1 MNTSSRNVNKVTTAG
16 LFLAIAVVGSVFSFP
31 VGLSK
36 CAPVQHMVNILCAVL
51 LGPFSGIAVA
61 FGASLLR
68 NLLGIGSILAFPGS
82 MIGALLAGLTYKYTR
97 NIFLTLLAEVIG
109 TGILGGL
116 SAYPLA
122 VLFLGKNAG
131 QMAFYVYVV
140 PFLVSTVGGSLLSGM
155 LLYALQRIRALAYIQ
170 KKLGN

>member
-1 MNTSSRNVNKVTTAG
+1 MLYLSTRGHPDRKHFCDILLEG
-16 LFLAIAVVGSVFSFP
+16 LAPDGGLYLPEHYPQIDDAKLTQLRKAYHEQGYAELAFQI
-31 VGLSK
+31 LSLYIDDIPAADLK
-36 CAPVQHMVNILCAVL
+36 ALCAK
-51 LGPFSGIAVA
+51 
-61 FGASLLR
+61 
-68 NLLGIGSILAFPGS
+68 
-82 MIGALLAGLTYKYTR
+82 TYT
-97 NIFLTLLAEVIG
+97 AEVFG

-155 LLYALQRIRALAYIQ
+155 LLYALQRVRALAYVQ
-170 KKLGN
+170 KKLGA

>member
-1 MNTSSRNVNKVTTAG
+1 MNTSTRNVNKVTTAG

-51 LGPFSGIAVA
+51 LGPFYGVGVA
-61 FGASLLR
+61 FGASLIR
-68 NLLGIGSILAFPGS
+68 NLFGIGSILAFPGS
-82 MIGALLAGLTYKYTR
+82 IIGALLAGLTYKYTR
-97 NIFLTLLAEVIG
+97 NIFLTLLAEVFG

-155 LLYALQRIRALAYIQ
+155 LLYALQRIRALAYVQ
-170 KKLGN
+170 KKLGA

>member
-1 MNTSSRNVNKVTTAG
+1 MNTSTRNVNKVTTAG

-51 LGPFSGIAVA
+51 LGPFYGVCVA
-61 FGASLLR
+61 FGASLIR
-68 NLLGIGSILAFPGS
+68 NLFGIGSILAFPGS

-97 NIFLTLLAEVIG
+97 NIFLTLLAEVFG

-155 LLYALQRIRALAYIQ
+155 LLYALQRIRALAYVQ
-170 KKLGN
+170 KKLGA

>member
-51 LGPFSGIAVA
+51 LGPFYGIGVA

-68 NLLGIGSILAFPGS
+68 NVLGIGSILAFPGS

>member
-51 LGPFSGIAVA
+51 LGPFYGIGVA

-68 NLLGIGSILAFPGS
+68 NVLGIGSILAFPGS

-140 PFLVSTVGGSLLSGM
+140 PFLVSTVGGFLLSGM

>member
-97 NIFLTLLAEVIG
+97 NILLTLLAEVIG
-109 TGILGGL
+109 TSILGGL

-122 VLFLGKNAG
+122 VLFLGKTAG